1 MISTTTS
8 EITGCTHD
16 RPDKIYLDEHVT
28 DYAHVNFTEYWHAT
42 FASAYLISY
51 IELLSDLTVWWKWW
65 RQTSSLFSVLSSS
78 STVFNIFTL
87 IFENR
92 AVENVLQM

>member
-28 DYAHVNFTEYWHAT
+28 DSAHVRPEKK
-42 FASAYLISY
+42 
-51 IELLSDLTVWWKWW
+51 LSDDFDE
-65 RQTSSLFSVLSSS
+65 SSDSQSDECDTHLFPLK
-78 STVFNIFTL
+78 
-87 IFENR
+87 
-92 AVENVLQM
+92 A

>member
-28 DYAHVNFTEYWHAT
+28 DSAHVNFTEYWHAT
-42 FASAYLISY
+42 FAFAYLISY
-51 IELLSDLTVWWKWW
+51 IGLLSDLSAWWKW
-65 RQTSSLFSVLSSS
+65 RRRTSS
-78 STVFNIFTL
+78 STFFVT
-87 IFENR
+87 
-92 AVENVLQM
+92 